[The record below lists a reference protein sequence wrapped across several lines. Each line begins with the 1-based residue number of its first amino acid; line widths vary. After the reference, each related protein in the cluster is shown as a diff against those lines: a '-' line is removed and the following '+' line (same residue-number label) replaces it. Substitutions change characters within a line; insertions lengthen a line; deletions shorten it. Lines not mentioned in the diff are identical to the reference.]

1 MLTIRLRTRICVEQV
16 EGRGAVQHGGA
27 SCLPWRDPRTRRLCG
42 RGFGRGDRRAV
53 SRPHRFV
60 IQYRV
65 HDSLSTILLLIGVA
79 IALGVLARFVVIS
92 GILWVFEKF
101 PQHFK
106 PKD

>member
-1 MLTIRLRTRICVEQV
+1 
-16 EGRGAVQHGGA
+16 
-27 SCLPWRDPRTRRLCG
+27 
-42 RGFGRGDRRAV
+42 
-53 SRPHRFV
+53 V